1 MRATRGPRVPK
12 PPQDPADRIA
22 EREVEQWI
30 DEGSVRDEAVAA
42 TRRATDG
49 PSRSRRGDDPTRV
62 DPEVAA
68 EVVGVVGDQRGQRL
82 VERLAAASTAL
93 DRERYDEARR
103 LVTPLV
109 RELPAVAAVHEVAGL
124 ANYRQGRWRQAA
136 ASLETA
142 RSLHTSVELLPV
154 LADTY
159 RALRRWND
167 VDEVYEA
174 IKRASPPHDVMAEAR
189 IVVAGSLADRGDLA
203 GAIRFLTDSAKPP
216 KKVRDH
222 HLRQWYVL
230 ADLHD
235 RAGDTVAAR
244 RWFRLVADHD
254 AGFVDVADR
263 LRSLGR

>member
-1 MRATRGPRVPK
+1 
-12 PPQDPADRIA
+12 
-22 EREVEQWI
+22 
-30 DEGSVRDEAVAA
+30 VRDEAVAA
-42 TRRATDG
+42 TRRATTVG
-49 PSRSRRGDDPTRV
+49 RPARPRRGEDASRV

-68 EVVGVVGDQRGQRL
+68 EVAGVVGDQRGQRL
-82 VERLAAASTAL
+82 VERLAAASAAL

-124 ANYRQGRWRQAA
+124 VNYRQGRWRQAA

-142 RSLHTSVELLPV
+142 RSLHSSVELLPV

-167 VDEVYEA
+167 VDEVYDA
-174 IKRASPPHDVMAEAR
+174 IKRASPPHEVMAEGR
-189 IVVAGSLADRGDLA
+189 IVVAGAMADRGDLA
-203 GAIRFLTDSAKPP
+203 SAIQFLTTSAKPP
-216 KKVRDH
+216 KKVRTH
-222 HLRQWYVL
+222 HLRQWYVIG
-230 ADLHD
+230 DLHD

-254 AGFVDVADR
+254 PTFVDVDER
-263 LRSLGR
+263 LRALGR